1 MRQPQLKRVYEPAEP
16 ADGFR
21 VLVDRL
27 WPRGVSREQAALDLW
42 LKEIAPS
49 AELRT
54 WWNHDPERLDGF
66 TARYRAELARN
77 PAVAELTAVLAE
89 HPVVTLLYGAKD
101 PELNQAAVLRDYLA
115 ELPDRP
121 LTR

>member
-54 WWNHDPERLDGF
+54 WFCHKPEHWEEF
-66 TARYRAELARN
+66 QKRYREELLQN
-77 PAVAELTAVLAE
+77 PALGELREMAKAGM
-89 HPVVTLLYGAKD
+89 VTLLYAAKD
-101 PELNQAAVLRDYLA
+101 QTYNHALVLEKVLA
-115 ELPDRP
+115 EKDS
-121 LTR
+121 